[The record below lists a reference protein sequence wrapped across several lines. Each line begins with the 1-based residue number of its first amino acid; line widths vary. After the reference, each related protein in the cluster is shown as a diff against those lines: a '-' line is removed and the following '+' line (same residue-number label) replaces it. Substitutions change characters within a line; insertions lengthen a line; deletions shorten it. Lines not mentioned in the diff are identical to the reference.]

1 MKRVCLN
8 RLKNE
13 AQAMVNLVTNLE
25 NVTGS
30 NGSAIQDVFDSIF
43 KLCVSETV

>member
-13 AQAMVNLVTNLE
+13 ALALSNLVTSLDQAGPGVVQE
-25 NVTGS
+25 
-30 NGSAIQDVFDSIF
+30 VFDSIF
-43 KLCVSETV
+43 KLCQSEKD